1 MKKLVILGAGQ
12 MGRALVPLINPNSL
26 ELIAFGDNM
35 ASGDLDGVP
44 VMSVSEAA
52 SLNPDIM
59 IAAVASDERCAELE
73 AQARWEGYR
82 GEVLRLSELTSCF
95 DLRAAS
101 FALLARRLAQRKV
114 PGCIAELG
122 VFRGDTARL
131 LNALFP
137 DKTLYLFDTFEGFD
151 PRDIEKEEAYGCSRA
166 KKGDFSDTS
175 KQAVLNRLPFPDR
188 AVVRE
193 GYFPGTASGLESETY
208 ALVSLDAD
216 LYAPLLAGL
225 EYFYPRLSPG
235 AMILMHDYHNERFR
249 GARQAVADYEK
260 RHHRLILVPLCDLH
274 GSAVIVRP

>member
-52 SLNPDIM
+52 ALNPDIM

-82 GEVLRLSELTSCF
+82 GELLRLSELTSCF

-101 FALLARRLAQRKV
+101 FVLLARRLAQRKV

-137 DKTLYLFDTFEGFD
+137 DKTLYLFDTFTGFD
-151 PRDIEKEEAYGCSRA
+151 PSDLQQERAATGAFVREDEFSSTSVEAV
-166 KKGDFSDTS
+166 K
-175 KQAVLNRLPFPDR
+175 NRMPFPEK
-188 AVVRE
+188 VVFCAGHFPQTAE
-193 GYFPGTASGLESETY
+193 GLDEHF
-208 ALVSLDAD
+208 ALVSLDPD
-216 LYAPLLAGL
+216 LYAPTKAGL
-225 EYFYPRLSPG
+225 EYFYPRLSSG
-235 AMILMHDYHNERFR
+235 GVILLHDYGNERFP
-249 GARQAVADYEK
+249 GVKKAVQEFEAQ
-260 RHHRLILVPLCDLH
+260 HGGLCLFPLCDMH
-274 GSAVIVRP
+274 RSAVILRP